1 MPVIVSR
8 KNMSLVVPGVPGVI
22 SMFPK
27 AKLLPD
33 GSAIIPHGM
42 RETLMLRHLGFKIPN
57 PFLLYYDWVGG
68 KPFAVQRASVG
79 MLTENAHAYLLSQF
93 GTGKTKVALWSWDCL
108 NKAALAGKMLVVAPL
123 STLKFVWQSEAFRT
137 LPGRKVQV
145 LYGSRQ
151 QRLDALAVD
160 ADIYVINHDGLK
172 VIVDALYTRPDITC
186 LVIDELAVYRNNSD
200 RSKLMR
206 KFAKRF
212 QIVWGM
218 TGAPMPNSPTDV
230 WAQAMIITP
239 NTVPQSKNR
248 VRDILMINKGP
259 YLWVPKPDAVEKAF
273 RMLQPAVRYALDDV
287 VELPPMIPRLIDV
300 PLSAQQQKVYD
311 KVKKEFTETV
321 WGKKIVALNAGAAM
335 SKLLQIA
342 GGWVYTQAPDFVRLD
357 AAPRVVALVDLIE
370 SAEHKVIVFVP
381 YRHMIEGLSTILQ
394 LPKIN
399 IDHAVVHGDTTD
411 REKIFYLFQQTEKY
425 KVLLAHPGTIHHGLT
440 LTAADTCIW
449 YLPVP
454 SLDIYDQANARIRR
468 IGQAH
473 KQQLLHLQST
483 PIEKKL
489 YSLLRAKQK
498 IQTELLNLF
507 EEQTTARGPL

>member
-1 MPVIVSR
+1 
-8 KNMSLVVPGVPGVI
+8 
-22 SMFPK
+22 
-27 AKLLPD
+27 
-33 GSAIIPHGM
+33 
-42 RETLMLRHLGFKIPN
+42 
-57 PFLLYYDWVGG
+57 
-68 KPFAVQRASVG
+68 
-79 MLTENAHAYLLSQF
+79 
-93 GTGKTKVALWSWDCL
+93 
-108 NKAALAGKMLVVAPL
+108 
-123 STLKFVWQSEAFRT
+123 
-137 LPGRKVQV
+137 
-145 LYGSRQ
+145 
-151 QRLDALAVD
+151 
-160 ADIYVINHDGLK
+160 
-172 VIVDALYTRPDITC
+172 

-200 RSKLMR
+200 RSKMMR

-239 NTVPQSKNR
+239 NTVPQFQNR
-248 VRDILMINKGP
+248 VRDLLMIKKGP
-259 YLWVPKPDAVEKAF
+259 YLWVPKGDAVEKAF
-273 RMLQPAVRYALDDV
+273 KMLQPAVRYALDDV

-311 KVKKEFTETV
+311 KVKREFTETV

-335 SKLLQIA
+335 GKLLQIA
-342 GGWVYTQAPDFVRLD
+342 GGWVYTAAPEFVRLD
-357 AAPRVVALVDLIE
+357 AAPRVVALIDLIQ

-381 YRHMIEGLSTILQ
+381 YRHMIEGLSTIFQ
-394 LPKIN
+394 MPKID

-411 REKIFYLFQQTEKY
+411 RERIFHLFQNTEKH

-440 LTAADTCIW
+440 LTAADTNIW
-449 YLPVP
+449 YLPIP

-489 YSLLRAKQK
+489 YTLLRSKQK

-507 EEQTTARGPL
+507 EEQTTARGGI

>member
-1 MPVIVSR
+1 
-8 KNMSLVVPGVPGVI
+8 
-22 SMFPK
+22 
-27 AKLLPD
+27 
-33 GSAIIPHGM
+33 
-42 RETLMLRHLGFKIPN
+42 
-57 PFLLYYDWVGG
+57 
-68 KPFAVQRASVG
+68 
-79 MLTENAHAYLLSQF
+79 
-93 GTGKTKVALWSWDCL
+93 
-108 NKAALAGKMLVVAPL
+108 
-123 STLKFVWQSEAFRT
+123 
-137 LPGRKVQV
+137 
-145 LYGSRQ
+145 
-151 QRLDALAVD
+151 
-160 ADIYVINHDGLK
+160 
-172 VIVDALYTRPDITC
+172 
-186 LVIDELAVYRNNSD
+186 
-200 RSKLMR
+200 
-206 KFAKRF
+206 
-212 QIVWGM
+212 
-218 TGAPMPNSPTDV
+218 
-230 WAQAMIITP
+230 
-239 NTVPQSKNR
+239 
-248 VRDILMINKGP
+248 
-259 YLWVPKPDAVEKAF
+259 
-273 RMLQPAVRYALDDV
+273 
-287 VELPPMIPRLIDV
+287 
-300 PLSAQQQKVYD
+300 
-311 KVKKEFTETV
+311 V